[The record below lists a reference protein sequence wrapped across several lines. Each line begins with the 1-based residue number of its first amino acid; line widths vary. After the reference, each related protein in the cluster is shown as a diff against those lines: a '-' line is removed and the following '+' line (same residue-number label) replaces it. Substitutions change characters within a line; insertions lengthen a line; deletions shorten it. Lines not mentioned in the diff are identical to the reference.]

1 MRLYEFESKALMLQ
15 EGINVP
21 KGIFTNNPAKVAEF
35 VEKYGKSAVKAQT
48 LVGNRMEAGGIRF
61 VNVPV
66 QGELAS
72 EMLFDTEI
80 HNEEVIGVRVEEFI
94 PIEKEYYISFNYD
107 SELKSL
113 VLSFSTQGGKSI
125 EIKENRSKVHYLE
138 IPVNQDIEWRL
149 RNFILNIFG
158 EEKRGLLIFLKK
170 LYTFYLKYEFTLL
183 EINPL
188 VLDSNG
194 DFVVVD
200 VVALLDSS
208 ALGRH
213 PEIIIAPRVSR
224 RNYSSIKDFKNS
236 IINIEDS
243 RGLRSDFVY
252 LGGDIATLCMGG
264 LMSLTVVDYIK
275 QLGGDPYNFAE
286 IRGNASSV
294 RIIHMLKTFLN
305 NDQIKGLLIV
315 GSTLGNLGLD
325 SVANGIRNALKEIQ
339 PKYPIVLRV
348 TGLGKEMAKDISKGL
363 NRLNMT
369 ILRDETTVKQS
380 VELIIEKAYGNTDK

>member
-35 VEKYGKSAVKAQT
+35 VEKYGKSVVKAQT

-94 PIEKEYYISFNYD
+94 PIEKEYYLSFSYD

-125 EIKENRSKVHYLE
+125 EIKENKSKVHHLE

-158 EEKRGLLIFLKK
+158 EEKRGLLVFLKK

-194 DFVVVD
+194 EFVVVD

-264 LMSLTVVDYIK
+264 FMSLTVVDYIK
-275 QLGGDPYNFAE
+275 QLGGNPYNFAE

-325 SVANGIRNALKEIQ
+325 SVANGIRNALKEIK

-348 TGLGKEMAKDISKGL
+348 TGLGREMSKDISKGL